1 MTAILKQ
8 IIEMFKAGFAEIGPA
23 IDRKFTEFLRGFLS

>member
-1 MTAILKQ
+1 MIAILKQ
-8 IIEMFKAGFAEIGPA
+8 IVEIFKAGFAEIGPT

>member
-8 IIEMFKAGFAEIGPA
+8 IVEMFKTAFKEIGPA

>member
-1 MTAILKQ
+1 MTAIFKQ
-8 IIEMFKAGFAEIGPA
+8 IVEMFKTAFKEIGPT